1 MKLSQRLRRVF
12 RGTRTHKSDSRKDL
26 LCAQSEWRHCRYRT
40 TEKRYEFA
48 SPHSQPQGSEQGIVA
63 GQTGRLEVDKTA
75 LGDVRFGSKA
85 DIAPS
90 PTNVRFTPKSGHCI
104 APQRMSAMCQK
115 RTIVR
120 CGERRR
126 YSITSSAVAS
136 SDSGTVN

>member
-85 DIAPS
+85 DMTLWNCDVHFAS
-90 PTNVRFTPKSGHCI
+90 KSGHCRLRLECPLC
-104 APQRMSAMCQK
+104 AKSRHSA
-115 RTIVR
+115 
-120 CGERRR
+120 
-126 YSITSSAVAS
+126 
-136 SDSGTVN
+136 